1 MRYTIDGIRNELKE
15 MGWEVLSESYKNL
28 DTLMEFRC
36 PEGHNVTMSYGQWR
50 KTCQCPTCKQNPL
63 KDIEI
68 KIVPKSK
75 GVQRII
81 AFDQSTTISGWA
93 ILDDGIL
100 IKSGTYTTH
109 SATAVERID
118 EVRQWMLSMITMW
131 NVDLVSLEDIFYH
144 EKSDTFKDE
153 NGINILTYRTL
164 AELLGV
170 LKNTLFNLKC
180 KYEVIHPAT
189 WREYCK
195 VTGKY
200 RADKKRS
207 AQLKIKEWFDIT
219 VSTDEADAICI
230 GKYAAALQKKNNTM
244 LSW

>member
-1 MRYTIDGIRNELKE
+1 
-15 MGWEVLSESYKNL
+15 
-28 DTLMEFRC
+28 
-36 PEGHNVTMSYGQWR
+36 
-50 KTCQCPTCKQNPL
+50 
-63 KDIEI
+63 
-68 KIVPKSK
+68 
-75 GVQRII
+75 
-81 AFDQSTTISGWA
+81 
-93 ILDDGIL
+93 
-100 IKSGTYTTH
+100 
-109 SATAVERID
+109 
-118 EVRQWMLSMITMW
+118 MW